1 MNFLNYTK
9 FAKLLWNSSF
19 LMPVFYFLS
28 IIIFFIIFER
38 YLTYITY
45 GKVYYRFVERIE
57 KLINDNQID
66 RALMICE
73 DKKTAIAEIFKTG
86 LSIVKN
92 NDDFQNIDN
101 SLELTAKVCI
111 MNLEKRL
118 NLLAIFA
125 NIGPMLGFL
134 GTVLGLIT
142 AFNDISKADQVT
154 PQLLS
159 QGIYEAMITTVAGLI
174 IGILSGISYNLLKTK
189 VNNIIT
195 KLDIASNHFIY
206 LLNKITKNK

>member
-1 MNFLNYTK
+1 MNFLNYPK
-9 FAKLLWNSSF
+9 FVKLLLESSF
-19 LMPVFYFLS
+19 LMPIFYFLS

-45 GKVYYRFVERIE
+45 GKVHYRFVERIE
-57 KLINDNQID
+57 KLINDNQVD
-66 RALMICE
+66 RALIICE

-86 LSIVKN
+86 LSVFKN
-92 NDDFQNIDN
+92 NNDCQNIDN
-101 SLELTAKVCI
+101 LLELTAKVCI
-111 MNLEKRL
+111 MKLEKRL
-118 NLLAIFA
+118 NFLAIFA

-159 QGIYEAMITTVAGLI
+159 KGIYEAMITTVAGLI
-174 IGILSGISYNLLKTK
+174 IGILSSISYNLLKTK
-189 VNNIIT
+189 VNNIIA

-206 LLNKITKNK
+206 LLNNLTKDK